1 MAKRRKAKR
10 TEADQR
16 SATTIEQRSGASDP
30 TAFAIT
36 TEPLPEPGY
45 AALSRATKTELERLY
60 QLARTNPRA
69 AAPQL
74 MAALLRYPQVP
85 SIFNYLFVAFSAMG
99 DIKRA
104 EAIVLENLRLHPDY
118 LFARVNYAEMCLGRG
133 EPDKVPEILGE
144 QLDLKQLYP
153 ERDRF
158 HVSARDSRRAARSE
172 AALSR
177 TRPLSRQCP
186 CPFGA
191 QRTMKM
197 CYSDAHWLAQRSKN
211 TWCCEPERQWD
222 LDVCRHNQLWYLA
235 MARKHV
241 G

>member
-45 AALSRATKTELERLY
+45 AALSRATKTELQRLY

-158 HVSARDSRRAARSE
+158 HVSEVVGFYGVVGFYYWQTGRPKE
-172 AALSR
+172 AALCYD
-177 TRPLSRQCP
+177 LLRQLDP
-186 CPFGA
+186 QHKMT
-191 QRTMKM
+191 QRLKARMQP
-197 CYSDAHWLAQRSKN
+197 SWWQRLLGGGN
-211 TWCCEPERQWD
+211 R
-222 LDVCRHNQLWYLA
+222 
-235 MARKHV
+235 
-241 G
+241 

>member
-1 MAKRRKAKR
+1 MCIRDR
-10 TEADQR
+10 
-16 SATTIEQRSGASDP
+16 
-30 TAFAIT
+30 
-36 TEPLPEPGY
+36 
-45 AALSRATKTELERLY
+45 LSRATKTELQRLY

-158 HVSARDSRRAARSE
+158 HVSEVVGFYGVVGFYYWQTGRPKE
-172 AALSR
+172 AALCYDLLR
-177 TRPLSRQCP
+177 RLAPQHQLT
-186 CPFGA
+186 
-191 QRTMKM
+191 QRLK
-197 CYSDAHWLAQRSKN
+197 SKLQPDWWQRLLG
-211 TWCCEPERQWD
+211 R
-222 LDVCRHNQLWYLA
+222 R
-235 MARKHV
+235 
-241 G
+241 